1 MLYYAGTV
9 LMHVNVRL
17 LQGGMQR
24 FDVRRL
30 IDGVVV
36 QLLQYAQIFRAVIKP
51 AGEALLAVIHER
63 EVTCAASDKL
73 RLTVRAG
80 FAAARL
86 LADADNVV
94 EVEYVPALIDLRHGE
109 DGSHRIIDFFQR
121 VQQDGVFFQ

>member
-1 MLYYAGTV
+1 MLNRTAAV
-9 LMHVNVRL
+9 LMNVNVRL
-17 LQGGMQR
+17 LKGGVQR
-24 FDVRRL
+24 FDVCRL

-36 QLLQYAQIFRAVIKP
+36 QLFQHVQILRAVIKP
-51 AGEALLAVIHER
+51 AGEAPLAVIHER